1 MKEMGTRFEQ
11 DLLEA
16 LLRFVDVEPV
26 VGAASLAER
35 LLATAVLTAPAF
47 TIRGGTIEILRS
59 VAAKGLRA

>member
-1 MKEMGTRFEQ
+1 MKEIGTRFEQ

-26 VGAASLAER
+26 MGSASLAER

>member
-1 MKEMGTRFEQ
+1 
-11 DLLEA
+11 

-26 VGAASLAER
+26 VGSASLAER